1 MHDSLQQLVRGTIRE
16 LINEVNNS
24 KIQQSQNQQSK
35 RKKRQQNTQKRT
47 RYISSSVR
55 VDVLKRDNYR
65 CVFCGRT
72 SKSVELQIDH
82 IVPFSKGGS
91 NKIDNLQTLCIDCN
105 LGKSDRF

>member
-1 MHDSLQQLVRGTIRE
+1 MK
-16 LINEVNNS
+16 LIIQKSSNLKISNLKGRNVN
-24 KIQQSQNQQSK
+24 KIPK
-35 RKKRQQNTQKRT
+35 EEPD
-47 RYISSSVR
+47 ISSSVR
-55 VDVLKRDNYR
+55 VDVLRRDNYR